1 MNIDDIKETVDR
13 IQKKKRAIQRLT
25 ELDAE
30 IDTLV
35 DESGQILI
43 AVANKT
49 LLVKANDLKELLGR
63 KITESN
69 TVLEEAELKNKVKDG

>member
-43 AVANKT
+43 AVASKT